1 MDRREADSD
10 SVFNQKVLV
19 VGSKTLV
26 VMDTVSVVFLFF
38 STGMEDEIIL

>member
-1 MDRREADSD
+1 MDPREADSD

-26 VMDTVSVVFLFF
+26 VTDSVSVVFLYL
-38 STGMEDEIIL
+38 STGMEYENIL